1 MASAVEKR
9 ARAAPRI
16 QNVLYTTDFSACSQA
31 AAPYVAAIARR
42 FGATVHLVHV
52 LPPKLVAIGEYGLCI
67 PEFEANRK
75 PAVRKKLHDVCRSGL
90 FDGILSSRTLEIADL
105 GEIRRV
111 VAELVTMMNI
121 DLIVLG
127 THGFRGIKHFVIGSV
142 AEQLVRGVTCP
153 VLTIRPALKQTALA
167 NGRVDRIVYAT
178 DFSPASLDALRHAVF
193 FTEAF
198 DAHIRLLHA
207 VHQGDAV
214 SEAGLIARAK
224 EKLHEFVASERH
236 IRYPVAAQAAT
247 PAYLILRL
255 SKAWKADL
263 IIMGSHRASAIAAH
277 SPFAVAHEVIC
288 KAPCPVLMAHA
299 AVALSKERSLA
310 EVRQEGRVLCS

>member
-16 QNVLYTTDFSACSQA
+16 QNILYTTDFSACSQA

-90 FDGILSSRTLEIADL
+90 FDGILSSRILGIADL
-105 GEIRRV
+105 GEIRSV

-127 THGFRGIKHFVIGSV
+127 THGFRGQ
-142 AEQLVRGVTCP
+142 ALCDRLRGRAACTRRDLP
-153 VLTIRPALKQTALA
+153 STDDQTSIET
-167 NGRVDRIVYAT
+167 NSTGKRQ
-178 DFSPASLDALRHAVF
+178 S
-193 FTEAF
+193 
-198 DAHIRLLHA
+198 
-207 VHQGDAV
+207 
-214 SEAGLIARAK
+214 
-224 EKLHEFVASERH
+224 
-236 IRYPVAAQAAT
+236 
-247 PAYLILRL
+247 
-255 SKAWKADL
+255 
-263 IIMGSHRASAIAAH
+263 
-277 SPFAVAHEVIC
+277 
-288 KAPCPVLMAHA
+288 
-299 AVALSKERSLA
+299 RSDC
-310 EVRQEGRVLCS
+310 VCD